1 MLIYTEE
8 KSNVPFY
15 TKHGFSVMENGAA
28 IQICNY
34 GNLNENLTD
43 DGGEIYFLLFEI
55 DNFKFLELI

>member
-1 MLIYTEE
+1 MKCYNARDVIIIDREKQIMLIYTEE

-34 GNLNENLTD
+34 GNLNEN
-43 DGGEIYFLLFEI
+43 
-55 DNFKFLELI
+55 

>member
-15 TKHGFSVMENGAA
+15 MKHGFSVMENGAA

-34 GNLNENLTD
+34 GNLNEN
-43 DGGEIYFLLFEI
+43 
-55 DNFKFLELI
+55 